1 LRMDADMHSFVL
13 DIWREKPGTKFEAQT
28 FKYMDNPMPDSA
40 LSVPAREISAWF
52 GFRTALG
59 LAIDSIL
66 GHKLRSFLTLLG
78 VIVGVGSVVLVGAAI
93 DGLGLYTEQSTAK
106 AFGTDSYLIAQIAQV
121 GNMSRKQLQEKLRY
135 NRQIRL
141 IDMNYLRSATG
152 DQVMYSPYDQRSG
165 EVKTNSQSFDQATII
180 GVSASMPDIRD
191 IGVAEG
197 RFFTETEERAGQNL
211 AVIGQDIVSNLFP
224 EGAPLGK
231 KFKVKG
237 QEFTVIGV
245 QEKLGSAFGNSL
257 DTSVYVP
264 YSAWT
269 HIYGFQKNVSIFGRA
284 KAGTG
289 LDMEATTDLSRSA
302 LRVHFKAAPGK
313 PDNFDILTPDSI
325 RGFLGSILSVI
336 AAVVVPVTMI
346 SLVVGGI
353 VIMNIMLVS
362 VTERTRE
369 IGIRKAIGAKSS
381 DVLLQFLLEAVV
393 LSAAGGAIGLGIGYA
408 ATVILTQAF
417 DFTLKL
423 TWPYVVLSLVVSTA
437 VGVASGWYPAKRAA
451 RMDPIEALRAD

>member
-1 LRMDADMHSFVL
+1 MVTNT
-13 DIWREKPGTKFEAQT
+13 P
-28 FKYMDNPMPDSA
+28 N
-40 LSVPAREISAWF
+40 VSAWF
-52 GFRTALG
+52 GFSTALG
-59 LAIDSIL
+59 LAADSIL
-66 GHKLRSFLTLLG
+66 AHKLRSFLTLLG

-135 NRQIRL
+135 NRKIRKEDL
-141 IDMNYLRSATG
+141 TYLRIATG
-152 DQVMYSPYDQRSG
+152 DQIMYSPYDQRSG
-165 EVKTNSQSFDQATII
+165 EVKSNGQAFDQAIII

-191 IGVAEG
+191 IGVAQG
-197 RFFTETEERAGQNL
+197 RFFTDTEDRAGQNL
-211 AVIGQDIVSNLFP
+211 AVIGQDIVANLFVD
-224 EGAPLGK
+224 GSPLGK

-245 QEKLGSAFGNSL
+245 QEKLGSAFGQSL

-269 HIYGFQKNVSIFGRA
+269 HIFGNQQNVSVFGRP
-284 KAGTG
+284 KSGIG
-289 LDMEATTDLSRSA
+289 LDMDGATDVSRGA
-302 LRVHFKAAPGK
+302 LRVHFKTKPGK

-369 IGIRKAIGAKSS
+369 IGIRKAIGAKRG

-393 LSAAGGAIGLGIGYA
+393 LSATGGAMGLGIGFI
-408 ATVILTQAF
+408 ATIILSQAF
-417 DFTLKL
+417 DLTLKL
-423 TWPYVVLSLVVSTA
+423 TWPYVVLSLVVSTL
-437 VGVASGWYPAKRAA
+437 VGVISGWYPAWRAA
-451 RMDPIEALRAD
+451 KMDPVDALRAE

>member
-1 LRMDADMHSFVL
+1 MTGPA
-13 DIWREKPGTKFEAQT
+13 P
-28 FKYMDNPMPDSA
+28 
-40 LSVPAREISAWF
+40 SVSAWF
-52 GFRTALG
+52 GFSTALK

-66 GHKLRSFLTLLG
+66 AHKLRSFLTLLG

-106 AFGTDSYLIAQIAQV
+106 AFGTDSYLIAQVAQV

-135 NRQIRL
+135 NRKIRVN
-141 IDMNYLRSATG
+141 DMNYLRSTTG
-152 DQVMYSPYDQRSG
+152 DQIMYSPYDQRSG
-165 EVKTNSQSFDQATII
+165 EVKTNGQSYDQATII
-180 GVSASMPDIRD
+180 GVSANMPDIRD
-191 IGVAEG
+191 IGVVEG
-197 RFFTETEERAGQNL
+197 RFFSETEERAGQNL
-211 AVIGQDIVSNLFP
+211 AVIGQDIVTNIFP

-237 QEFTVIGV
+237 QEFTVVGV

-264 YSAWT
+264 YAAFT
-269 HIYGFQKNVSIFGRA
+269 HIYGNQQNTAVFGRA

-289 LDMEATTDLSRSA
+289 LDMEATTDISRVA
-302 LRVHFKAAPGK
+302 LRVHFKTQPGK

-393 LSAAGGAIGLGIGYA
+393 LSATGGVIGLALGYVATIFIGQ
-408 ATVILTQAF
+408 VF
-417 DFTLKL
+417 EFTLKL
-423 TWPYVVLSLVVSTA
+423 TWPYVVLSLFVSTA
-437 VGVASGWYPAKRAA
+437 VGVASGWYPARRAA
-451 RMDPIEALRAD
+451 KLDPIEALRAD